1 MKDHNQLISNQ
12 GLTDKKNEIFVF
24 RYDPNSSF
32 EEVFKEFW
40 EAVDGKEQAV
50 EPHVVRSN
58 SIEALS
64 TNMTK
69 NRLQLFSVIV
79 EKKPAN
85 IEELYALSHKHYN
98 MVRREV
104 HILEGMEIIKLERTE
119 KEKGY
124 KTIKP
129 IALYKRIVFDF
140 PMEEKHVS
148 VERPSPH
155 PTVQA

>member
-1 MKDHNQLISNQ
+1 M
-12 GLTDKKNEIFVF
+12 
-24 RYDPNSSF
+24 
-32 EEVFKEFW
+32 
-40 EAVDGKEQAV
+40 DGKKQSI
-50 EPHVVRSN
+50 EPHIVRSN

-85 IEELYALSHKHYN
+85 IEELANLSHKHYN
-98 MVRREV
+98 IVRREV
-104 HILEGMEIIKLERTE
+104 HVLEGMGIIKLERLAKKAVNGQGSSVSF
-119 KEKGY
+119 KEVQ
-124 KTIKP
+124 P

-140 PMEEKHVS
+140 PIQQIPIEKLTN
-148 VERPSPH
+148 R

>member
-1 MKDHNQLISNQ
+1 MKDHNSLINNQ
-12 GLTDKKNEIFVF
+12 DLTDKKNEIFIF
-24 RYDPNSSF
+24 RYDPTSSF
-32 EEVFKEFW
+32 EEIFKEFW
-40 EAVDGKEQAV
+40 QAVDGKRQSV

-79 EKKPAN
+79 EKNPAN
-85 IEELYALSHKHYN
+85 IEELSALSHKHYN

-104 HILEGMEIIKLERTE
+104 HILEGMGIIKLERTE

-140 PMEEKHVS
+140 PMQGQHVPVEKPIN
-148 VERPSPH
+148 RPV
-155 PTVQA
+155 VQA

>member
-1 MKDHNQLISNQ
+1 MKDHNNLISNQ
-12 GLTDKKNEIFVF
+12 DLADKKSEIFIF
-24 RYDPNSSF
+24 RYDPTSSF
-32 EEVFKEFW
+32 EGMFEEFW
-40 EAVDGKEQAV
+40 QAVDGKKQSI

-69 NRLQLFSVIV
+69 NRLRMFEVII
-79 EKKPAN
+79 EKNPVN
-85 IEELYALSHKHYN
+85 IEELANLLQKHYTI
-98 MVRREV
+98 VRREV
-104 HILEGMEIIKLERTE
+104 HVLAAMGIIKLEKTE

-140 PMEEKHVS
+140 PIQGRVS
-148 VERPSPH
+148 VEKSVNRPI
-155 PTVQA
+155 VQA

>member
-12 GLTDKKNEIFVF
+12 NLTDKKNEIFIF
-24 RYDPNSSF
+24 RYDPTSSF
-32 EEVFKEFW
+32 EGMFEEFW
-40 EAVDGKEQAV
+40 QAVDGKKQSV

-69 NRLQLFSVIV
+69 NRLRMFEVII
-79 EKKPAN
+79 EKNPVN
-85 IEELYALSHKHYN
+85 IEELANLLQKHYTI
-98 MVRREV
+98 VRREV
-104 HILEGMEIIKLERTE
+104 HVLAAMGVIRLEKTE

-140 PMEEKHVS
+140 PIQERVPIEKLTN
-148 VERPSPH
+148 R

>member
-1 MKDHNQLISNQ
+1 MKDHNTLINNQ
-12 GLTDKKNEIFVF
+12 NLTDKKSNIFVF
-24 RYDPNSSF
+24 RYDPYSSF
-32 EEVFKEFW
+32 EGMFEEFW
-40 EAVDGKEQAV
+40 EAVDGKRKSI
-50 EPHVVRSN
+50 EPHIVRSN

-79 EKKPAN
+79 EKEPAN
-85 IEELYALSHKHYN
+85 IEELSTLSHKHYN

-104 HILEGMEIIKLERTE
+104 HVLEGMGIIKLERTE

-129 IALYKRIVFDF
+129 VALYKRIVFDF
-140 PMEEKHVS
+140 PIQGRVPVEKPINT
-148 VERPSPH
+148 RPVAQ
-155 PTVQA
+155 T

>member
-1 MKDHNQLISNQ
+1 MKDHNNLINNQ
-12 GLTDKKNEIFVF
+12 DLTDQKNEIFIF
-24 RYDPNSSF
+24 RYDPTSSF
-32 EEVFKEFW
+32 EGMFEEFW
-40 EAVDGKEQAV
+40 QAVDGKKQSV

-69 NRLQLFSVIV
+69 NRLRMFEVII
-79 EKKPAN
+79 EKNPVN
-85 IEELYALSHKHYN
+85 IEELANLLQKHYTI
-98 MVRREV
+98 VRREV
-104 HILEGMEIIKLERTE
+104 HVLAAMGVIRLEKTE

-140 PMEEKHVS
+140 PIQERVPIEKPIS
-148 VERPSPH
+148 RPA
-155 PTVQA
+155 VQV